1 MTGASRLEPVDD
13 AQRWDQLVQSFA
25 HASPLQSW
33 AWGDLKAAH
42 GWQPARFQW
51 QVDGELAGAI
61 LVLRRR
67 LSAGLSLHYAP
78 RGPLLRAP
86 GVERLAPLLR
96 ALRGT
101 LDRGSVVLKVDPE
114 WQVDEGWTEAVL
126 RAAGLRPSPHEVQH
140 RSTYLVDISGSD
152 DEALNRLKPVTRYN
166 IRYGARHG
174 VTVHSGTDAPTFA
187 QFFAL
192 LTETAQRNNFRVRA
206 EAYYRDL
213 LAAFARRD
221 QAQVFIAERAGT
233 ALSAILT
240 VVYGSGLY
248 YLFGGSNLRD
258 KELKPNYLLHWE
270 AIRYAR
276 GRGCTRYD
284 MWGIPLDPQPGHPG
298 YGYYVFKTKFNGQ
311 ARRFVGMW
319 DYPLRPGLYQGF
331 CLAERFLS
339 RSQPEFV

>member
-1 MTGASRLEPVDD
+1 MTGGSRLEPVDD

-33 AWGDLKAAH
+33 AWGELKAAY

-51 QVDGELAGAI
+51 LVDGGTAGAI
-61 LVLRRR
+61 AVLRRR
-67 LSAGLSLHYAP
+67 LPGGLSLQYAP

-101 LDRGSVVLKVDPE
+101 LDRGSVALKVDPE
-114 WQVDEGWTEAVL
+114 WSADEGWTEQAL

-140 RSTYLVDISGSD
+140 RSTYLVDISGTD
-152 DEALNRLKPVTRYN
+152 EEALNRLKPVTRYN

-174 VTVHSGTDAPTFA
+174 VTVRAGTDAETFA
-187 QFFAL
+187 EFFAL
-192 LTETAQRNNFRVRA
+192 LLETAQRNHFRVRA

-221 QAQVFIAERAGT
+221 QAKVFIAEHAGT

-248 YLFGGSNLRD
+248 YLFGGSNLRE

-284 MWGIPLDPQPGHPG
+284 MWGIPLDPHPGHPG

-311 ARRFVGMW
+311 AQRFVGMW
-319 DYPLRPGLYQGF
+319 DYPLRPALYQGLR
-331 CLAERFLS
+331 LAERFVV
-339 RSQPEFV
+339 RAQPEFV